1 MDQII
6 RQATLEPD
14 GYREN
19 DMTFKFLHLAT
30 LAVATALPA
39 LPALAQE
46 LRIGLAS
53 EPSSADPHFH
63 NLGPNNQLRRNIFES
78 LVGTDEQQKLF
89 PLLAESWKPLDDTRW
104 EFKLREG
111 VTFSDGSPFDAYD
124 VVYSVCRIPGVV
136 DSPSLFTT
144 YTKFITDLEVP
155 DPMTLIVHTGSPY
168 PLAPTE
174 VSTFGIISAKA
185 NGVDGASIDFSPDGC
200 GDIAYPET
208 QAFNDGSAAI
218 GTGPF
223 LLDSFRRGEGID
235 LVRNPAY
242 WGDAAP
248 WEKVSMK
255 PLTSDGPRVAALF
268 AGDVDFIE
276 NPPLQDLDRIKGQD
290 GFQVV
295 QGISN
300 RVIYLHLDHAQE
312 PSPMITGTDGKNPL
326 MDVRVREALS
336 IAINRDAIVD
346 RIMGG
351 VAVSAGELLPAGMF
365 GAHDEGDMLPAPYDV
380 DRAKALLTEAGYPDG
395 FGVTIGTPNDRYIN
409 DAQVAQA
416 VAQMWARLGVATEI
430 DAVTASTFFSR
441 RNAFEFSVYLAG
453 WGAGTG
459 EMSSPLK
466 ALLATR
472 DSDRGYGGTNRGQYS
487 NPELDAMLTEALAT
501 VDDAKRQE
509 LLREASRIGM
519 ADWAII
525 PLHFEVTP
533 WAMKST
539 INYAPRV
546 DQYTLPASIKP
557 AD

>member
-1 MDQII
+1 M
-6 RQATLEPD
+6 TLR
-14 GYREN
+14 YLRL
-19 DMTFKFLHLAT
+19 TAF
-30 LAVATALPA
+30 AVAAALPA
-39 LPALAQE
+39 LPAVAQE

-63 NLGPNNQLRRNIFES
+63 NLGPNNQLRRNVFES

-89 PLLAESWKPLDDTRW
+89 PQLAVSWRPLDDTRW

-111 VTFSDGSPFDAYD
+111 VTFSDGSTFDAYD
-124 VVYSVCRIPGVV
+124 VIYSVCRIPGVP

-144 YTKFITDLEVP
+144 YTKAVTDFEVP
-155 DPMTLIVHTGSPY
+155 DPMTLIVHTASPY
-168 PLAPTE
+168 PLLPTE
-174 VSTFGIISAKA
+174 FSTWGIISAKA
-185 NGVDGASIDFSPDGC
+185 NGVDGPSIAFSPDGC
-200 GDIAYPET
+200 GDLAYPET

-223 LLDSFRRGEGID
+223 LLESFRRGEGVE
-235 LVRNPAY
+235 LVRNPGY
-242 WGDAAP
+242 WGEAAP
-248 WEKVSMK
+248 WERVSMK

-276 NPPLQDLDRIKGQD
+276 NPPLQDLDRIRGEA
-290 GFQVV
+290 GLQVV

-300 RVIYLHLDHAQE
+300 RVIYLHMDHKQE

-326 MDVRVREALS
+326 KDVRVREALS

-351 VAVSAGELLPAGMF
+351 VAVAAGELLPAGMF
-365 GAHDEGDMLPAPYDV
+365 GAHEDGQMPPAPYDP
-380 DRAKALLTEAGYPDG
+380 DRAKALLAEAGYPDG
-395 FGVTIGTPNDRYIN
+395 FGITIGTPNDRYIN

-416 VAQMWARLGVATEI
+416 VAQMWARIGIPTEI

-441 RNAFEFSVYLAG
+441 RNAYEFSVYLAG

-459 EMSSPLK
+459 EMSSPIK
-466 ALLATR
+466 ALVATR

-487 NPELDAMLTEALAT
+487 NPEVDDLLTRALAT
-501 VDDAKRQE
+501 VDDAARQE
-509 LLREASRIGM
+509 LLREASRVAM
-519 ADWAII
+519 ADWAIL

-533 WAMKST
+533 WAMTDKVM
-539 INYAPRV
+539 YAPRV

-557 AD
+557 AG

>member
-1 MDQII
+1 MEI
-6 RQATLEPD
+6 AMTL
-14 GYREN
+14 R
-19 DMTFKFLHLAT
+19 FLRLTT
-30 LAVATALPA
+30 LGVAMALPV
-39 LPALAQE
+39 LPAMAQD
-46 LRIGLAS
+46 LRIGIAS

-78 LVGTDEQQKLF
+78 LVGADEKQKLF

-104 EFKLREG
+104 EFKLRDG
-111 VTFSDGSPFDAYD
+111 VTFSDGSAFDAYD
-124 VVYSVCRIPGVV
+124 VVYTICRIPGVP

-144 YTKFITDLEVP
+144 YTKFIQDVEVV
-155 DPMTLIVHTGSPY
+155 DPLTLIFHTEGPY
-168 PLAPTE
+168 PLVPTE
-174 VSTFGIISAKA
+174 VATWGIISAKA
-185 NGVDGASIDFSPDGC
+185 NGVDGASIDFSPEGC
-200 GDIAYPET
+200 GDLAYPGT

-223 LLDSFRRGEGID
+223 LLESFRRGEGVD
-235 LVRNPAY
+235 LVPNPTY
-242 WGDAAP
+242 WGEAAP
-248 WEKVSMK
+248 WARVTMK

-276 NPPLQDLDRIKGQD
+276 KPPLQDLERIRDQD
-290 GFQVV
+290 GFDVV

-312 PSPMITGTDGKNPL
+312 PSPMITGTDGRNPL
-326 MDVRVREALS
+326 KDARVREALS

-351 VAVSAGELLPAGMF
+351 VAVAAGELLPAGMF
-365 GAHDEGDMLPAPYDV
+365 GAHDEGDMLPPSYDV
-380 DRAKALLTEAGYPDG
+380 ERAKALLAEAGYPNG
-395 FGVTIGTPNDRYIN
+395 FGITIGTPNDRYIN

-416 VAQMWARLGVATEI
+416 VAQMWARIGVTTEI

-441 RNAFEFSVYLAG
+441 RNKYEFSVYLAG

-472 DSDRGYGGTNRGQYS
+472 DTDRGYGGTNRGQYS
-487 NPELDAMLTEALAT
+487 NAEFDAKLTEALAT
-501 VDDAKRQE
+501 VDDAARQE
-509 LLREASRIGM
+509 LLRETSRMGM

-533 WAMKST
+533 WAMTSAVT
-539 INYAPRV
+539 YIPRV
-546 DQYTLPASIKP
+546 DQYTLPAEIKP
-557 AD
+557 VQ

>member
-1 MDQII
+1 MEI
-6 RQATLEPD
+6 AMTL
-14 GYREN
+14 R
-19 DMTFKFLHLAT
+19 FLRLTT
-30 LAVATALPA
+30 LGVAMALPV
-39 LPALAQE
+39 LPAMAQE
-46 LRIGLAS
+46 LRIGIAS

-63 NLGPNNQLRRNIFES
+63 NLGPNNQLRRNFFES
-78 LVGTDEQQKLF
+78 LVGADEKQQLF

-104 EFKLREG
+104 EFKLRDG
-111 VTFSDGSPFDAYD
+111 VTFSDGSTFDAYD
-124 VVYSVCRIPGVV
+124 VVYTICRIPGVP

-144 YTKFITDLEVP
+144 YTKFIQDVEVV
-155 DPMTLIVHTGSPY
+155 DPLTLIFHTEGPY
-168 PLAPTE
+168 PLVPTE
-174 VSTFGIISAKA
+174 VSTWGIISAKA
-185 NGVDGASIDFSPDGC
+185 NGVDGASIDFSPEGC
-200 GDIAYPET
+200 GDLAYPET

-223 LLDSFRRGEGID
+223 LLESFRRGEGVD
-235 LVRNPAY
+235 MVSNPTY
-242 WGDAAP
+242 WGEAAP
-248 WEKVSMK
+248 WARVTMK

-276 NPPLQDLDRIKGQD
+276 KPPLQDLERIRDQD
-290 GFQVV
+290 GFDVV

-300 RVIYLHLDHAQE
+300 RVIYLHMDHAQE

-326 MDVRVREALS
+326 MDIRVREALS

-351 VAVSAGELLPAGMF
+351 VAVAAGELLPAGMF
-365 GAHDEGDMLPAPYDV
+365 GAHDEGDMRPPSYDV
-380 DRAKALLTEAGYPDG
+380 ERAKALLTEAGYPNG
-395 FGVTIGTPNDRYIN
+395 FGITIGTPNDRYIN

-416 VAQMWARLGVATEI
+416 VAQMWARIGVTTEI

-441 RNAFEFSVYLAG
+441 RNKYEFSVYLAG

-472 DSDRGYGGTNRGQYS
+472 DADRGYGGTNRGQYS
-487 NPELDAMLTEALAT
+487 NAEFDTKLTEALAT
-501 VDDAKRQE
+501 VDDAARQE
-509 LLREASRIGM
+509 LLRETSRMGM

-533 WAMKST
+533 WAMTSAFT
-539 INYAPRV
+539 YIPRV
-546 DQYTLPASIKP
+546 DQYTLPAEIKP
-557 AD
+557 VQ

>member
-1 MDQII
+1 M
-6 RQATLEPD
+6 TL
-14 GYREN
+14 R
-19 DMTFKFLHLAT
+19 FLRLTT
-30 LAVATALPA
+30 LGVAMALPV
-39 LPALAQE
+39 LPAMAQE
-46 LRIGLAS
+46 LRIGIAS

-78 LVGTDEQQKLF
+78 LVGADEKQQLF

-104 EFKLREG
+104 EFKLRDG
-111 VTFSDGSPFDAYD
+111 VTFSDGSAFDAYD
-124 VVYSVCRIPGVV
+124 VVYTICRIPGVP

-144 YTKFITDLEVP
+144 YTKFIQDVEVV
-155 DPMTLIVHTGSPY
+155 DPLTLIFHTEGPY
-168 PLAPTE
+168 PLVPTE
-174 VSTFGIISAKA
+174 VATWGIISAKA
-185 NGVDGASIDFSPDGC
+185 NGVDGASIDFSPEGC
-200 GDIAYPET
+200 GDLAYPET

-223 LLDSFRRGEGID
+223 LLESFRRGEGVD
-235 LVRNPAY
+235 LVPNPTY
-242 WGDAAP
+242 WGEAAP
-248 WEKVSMK
+248 WARVTMK

-276 NPPLQDLDRIKGQD
+276 KPPLQDLERIRDQD
-290 GFQVV
+290 GFDVV

-312 PSPMITGTDGKNPL
+312 PSPMITGTDGRNPL
-326 MDVRVREALS
+326 KDVRVREALS

-351 VAVSAGELLPAGMF
+351 VAVAAGELLPAGMF
-365 GAHDEGDMLPAPYDV
+365 GAHDEGDMLPPSYDV
-380 DRAKALLTEAGYPDG
+380 ERAKALLAEAGYPNG
-395 FGVTIGTPNDRYIN
+395 FGITIGTPNDRYIN

-416 VAQMWARLGVATEI
+416 VAQMWARIGVTTEI

-441 RNAFEFSVYLAG
+441 RNKYEFSVYLAG

-472 DSDRGYGGTNRGQYS
+472 DTDRGYGGTNRGQYS
-487 NPELDAMLTEALAT
+487 NAEFDAKLTEALAT
-501 VDDAKRQE
+501 VDDAARQE
-509 LLREASRIGM
+509 LLRETSRMGM

-533 WAMKST
+533 WAMTSAVT
-539 INYAPRV
+539 YIPRV
-546 DQYTLPASIKP
+546 DQYTLPAQIKP
-557 AD
+557 VQ

>member
-1 MDQII
+1 M
-6 RQATLEPD
+6 TL
-14 GYREN
+14 R
-19 DMTFKFLHLAT
+19 FLRLTT
-30 LAVATALPA
+30 LGVALALPV
-39 LPALAQE
+39 LPAMAQE
-46 LRIGLAS
+46 LRIGIAS

-63 NLGPNNQLRRNIFES
+63 NLGPNNQLRRNFFES
-78 LVGTDEQQKLF
+78 LVGADEKQQLF

-104 EFKLREG
+104 EFKLRDG
-111 VTFSDGSPFDAYD
+111 VTFSDGSTFDAYD
-124 VVYSVCRIPGVV
+124 VVYTICRIPGVP

-144 YTKFITDLEVP
+144 YTKFIQDVEVV
-155 DPMTLIVHTGSPY
+155 DPLTLIFHTEGPY
-168 PLAPTE
+168 PLVPTE
-174 VSTFGIISAKA
+174 VSTWGIISAKA
-185 NGVDGASIDFSPDGC
+185 NGVDGASIDFSPEGC
-200 GDIAYPET
+200 GDLAYPET

-223 LLDSFRRGEGID
+223 LLESFRRGEGVD
-235 LVRNPAY
+235 MVPNPTY
-242 WGDAAP
+242 WGEAAP
-248 WEKVSMK
+248 WARVTMK

-276 NPPLQDLDRIKGQD
+276 KPPLQDLERIRDQD
-290 GFQVV
+290 GFDVV

-300 RVIYLHLDHAQE
+300 RVIYLHMDHAQE

-326 MDVRVREALS
+326 MDIRVREALS

-351 VAVSAGELLPAGMF
+351 VAVAAGELLPAGMF
-365 GAHDEGDMLPAPYDV
+365 GAHDEGDMRPPSYDV
-380 DRAKALLTEAGYPDG
+380 ERAKALLTEAGYPNG
-395 FGVTIGTPNDRYIN
+395 FGITIGTPNDRYIN

-416 VAQMWARLGVATEI
+416 VAQMWARIGVTTEI

-441 RNAFEFSVYLAG
+441 RNKYEFSVYLAG

-472 DSDRGYGGTNRGQYS
+472 DADRGYGGTNRGQYS
-487 NPELDAMLTEALAT
+487 NAEFDTKLTEALAT
-501 VDDAKRQE
+501 VDDAARQE
-509 LLREASRIGM
+509 LLRETSRMGM

-533 WAMKST
+533 WAMTSAFT
-539 INYAPRV
+539 YIPRV
-546 DQYTLPASIKP
+546 DQYTLPAEIKP
-557 AD
+557 VQ

>member
-1 MDQII
+1 
-6 RQATLEPD
+6 
-14 GYREN
+14 
-19 DMTFKFLHLAT
+19 MTRKFLRLTT
-30 LAVATALPA
+30 LAVAVALPA

-63 NLGPNNQLRRNIFES
+63 NLGPNNQLRRNVFES

-89 PLLAESWKPLDDTRW
+89 PQLAVSWKPLDDTRW

-124 VVYSVCRIPGVV
+124 FVYTVCRIPGVP

-155 DPMTLIVHTGSPY
+155 DPMTLIVHTGAPY

-174 VSTFGIISAKA
+174 ISTFGIISAKA
-185 NGVDGASIDFSPDGC
+185 NGVDASTIDFSPDGC

-223 LLDSFRRGEGID
+223 LMESFRRGEGVD
-235 LVRNPAY
+235 LVRNRGY
-242 WGDAAP
+242 WGEAAP
-248 WEKVSMK
+248 WERVSMK
-255 PLTSDGPRVAALF
+255 PLTSAGPRVAALF

-276 NPPLQDLDRIKGQD
+276 NPPLQDLERIKGTD

-300 RVIYLHLDHAQE
+300 RVIYIHLDHAQE

-326 MDVRVREALS
+326 KDARVREALT
-336 IAINRDAIVD
+336 IAVNRDAIVD

-351 VAVSAGELLPAGMF
+351 VAVAAGELLPAGMF
-365 GAHDEGDMLPAPYDV
+365 GAHDEGDMPPPAYDA
-380 DRAKALLTEAGYPDG
+380 DRAKALLAEAGYPDG
-395 FGVTIGTPNDRYIN
+395 FGITIGTPNDRYIN

-416 VAQMWARLGVATEI
+416 VAQMWARIGIPTEI

-441 RNAFEFSVYLAG
+441 RNNFEFSAYLAG

-487 NPELDAMLTEALAT
+487 NAALDDTLTKALAT
-501 VDDAKRQE
+501 VDDDARQE

-519 ADWAII
+519 EDWAII

-533 WAMKST
+533 WAMKTSLSYT
-539 INYAPRV
+539 PRV
-546 DQYTLPASIKP
+546 DQYTLPAMIKP
-557 AD
+557 AN

>member
-1 MDQII
+1 M
-6 RQATLEPD
+6 TLR
-14 GYREN
+14 YLRL
-19 DMTFKFLHLAT
+19 TA

-39 LPALAQE
+39 LPALAQD

-63 NLGPNNQLRRNIFES
+63 NLGPNNQLRRNMFES
-78 LVGTDEQQKLF
+78 LVGSDEQQKLF
-89 PLLAESWKPLDDTRW
+89 PQLATSWRPLDDTRW

-111 VTFSDGSPFDAYD
+111 VTFSDGSAFDAYD
-124 VVYSVCRIPGVV
+124 VVYSVCRIPGVP

-144 YTKFITDLEVP
+144 YTKAIKDFEVP
-155 DPMTLIVHTGSPY
+155 DPMTLIVHTAAPY
-168 PLAPTE
+168 PLLPTE
-174 VSTFGIISAKA
+174 FSTWGIISAKA
-185 NGVDGASIDFSPDGC
+185 NGVDGSTIDFSPEGC
-200 GDIAYPET
+200 GDLAYPES
-208 QAFNDGSAAI
+208 QAFNEGAVAI

-223 LLDSFRRGEGID
+223 LLESFRRGEGIE
-235 LVRNPAY
+235 LVRNPNY

-248 WEKVSMK
+248 WERVSMK

-276 NPPLQDLDRIKGQD
+276 NPPLQDLERINSEG
-290 GFQVV
+290 GLQVV

-300 RVIYLHLDHAQE
+300 RVIYLHMDHEQE

-326 MDVRVREALS
+326 KDVRVREALS

-351 VAVSAGELLPAGMF
+351 VAVAAGELLPAGMF
-365 GAHDEGDMLPAPYDV
+365 GAHEEGAMPPAPYDP
-380 DRAKALLTEAGYPDG
+380 DRAQALLAEAGYPDG
-395 FGVTIGTPNDRYIN
+395 FGITIGTPNDRYIN

-416 VAQMWARLGVATEI
+416 VAQMWARIGVTTEI

-441 RNAFEFSVYLAG
+441 RNAYEFSVYLAG

-459 EMSSPLK
+459 EMSSPIK
-466 ALLATR
+466 ALVATR
-472 DSDRGYGGTNRGQYS
+472 DGDRGYGGTNRGQYS
-487 NPELDAMLTEALAT
+487 NPEVDDLLTKALAT
-501 VDDAKRQE
+501 VDDDARQE
-509 LLREASRIGM
+509 LLRESSRVAM
-519 ADWAII
+519 ADWAIL

-533 WAMKST
+533 WAMTDKIT
-539 INYAPRV
+539 YTPRV

-557 AD
+557 VQ

>member
-1 MDQII
+1 MPGTVLG
-6 RQATLEPD
+6 APD
-14 GYREN
+14 HNREN
-19 DMTFKFLHLAT
+19 DMTFRFLRLTT
-30 LAVATALPA
+30 LAVAAALPA

-46 LRIGLAS
+46 LRIGIAS

-63 NLGPNNQLRRNIFES
+63 NLGPNNQLRRNFFES
-78 LVGTDEQQKLF
+78 LVGADDKQKLF
-89 PLLAESWKPLDDTRW
+89 PLLATSWKPLDDNHW
-104 EFKLREG
+104 EFKLRDG
-111 VTFSDGSPFDAYD
+111 VTFSDGSTFDAYD
-124 VVYSVCRIPGVV
+124 VVYSVCRIPGVK

-144 YTKFITDLEVP
+144 YTKGIRGMEVVDPLTLVVETD
-155 DPMTLIVHTGSPY
+155 GPY
-168 PLAPTE
+168 PLIPTE
-174 VSTFGIISAKA
+174 FSTWGIISAKA
-185 NGVDGASIDFSPDGC
+185 NGVDGPSIQFSPDGC
-200 GDIAYPET
+200 GDLAYPET

-223 LLDSFRRGEGID
+223 LLESFRRGEG
-235 LVRNPAY
+235 VEMVPNPTY
-242 WGDAAP
+242 WGEAAP
-248 WEKVSMK
+248 WAKVTMK

-276 NPPLQDLDRIKGQD
+276 KPPLQDLERIRGQA
-290 GFQVV
+290 GFDVV

-326 MDVRVREALS
+326 KDIRVREALS

-351 VAVSAGELLPAGMF
+351 VAVTAGELLPAGMF
-365 GAHDEGDMLPAPYDV
+365 GAHEEGDMPAAPYDAE
-380 DRAKALLTEAGYPDG
+380 RAKALLAEAGYPNG

-416 VAQMWARLGVATEI
+416 VAQMWARIGIPTEI

-441 RNAFEFSVYLAG
+441 RNKYEFSVYLAG
-453 WGAGTG
+453 WGSGTG

-472 DSDRGYGGTNRGQYS
+472 DTDRGFGGTNRGQYS
-487 NPELDAMLTEALAT
+487 NAAFDDLLTKALAT
-501 VDDAKRQE
+501 VDDDARRE
-509 LLREASRIGM
+509 LLRDASRMGM
-519 ADWAII
+519 ADWDII

-533 WAMKST
+533 WAMTDKVT
-539 INYAPRV
+539 YIPRV
-546 DQYTLPASIKP
+546 DQYTLPAEIKP
-557 AD
+557 VP

>member
-1 MDQII
+1 MNL
-6 RQATLEPD
+6 RYLRLTA
-14 GYREN
+14 
-19 DMTFKFLHLAT
+19 

-39 LPALAQE
+39 LPAVAQD

-63 NLGPNNQLRRNIFES
+63 NLGPNNQLRRNIFQS
-78 LVGTDEQQKLF
+78 LVGTDDKQKLY
-89 PLLAESWKPLDDTRW
+89 PELAVSWKPLDDTRW
-104 EFKLREG
+104 EFKLRDG
-111 VTFSDGSPFDAYD
+111 VTFSDGSTFDAYD
-124 VVYSVCRIPGVV
+124 VVYSVCRIPGVP

-144 YTKFITDLEVP
+144 YTKAVTGFEVP
-155 DPMTLIVHTGSPY
+155 DPLTLIVETASPY
-168 PLAPTE
+168 PLLPTE
-174 VSTFGIISAKA
+174 FSTWGIISAKA
-185 NGVDGASIDFSPDGC
+185 NGVDGASIEFSPDGC
-200 GDIAYPET
+200 GDLAYPET

-223 LLDSFRRGEGID
+223 LLESFRRGEGIE
-235 LVRNPAY
+235 LVRNPDY

-248 WEKVSMK
+248 WERVSMK

-276 NPPLQDLDRIKGQD
+276 NPPLQDLERINSEGGLK
-290 GFQVV
+290 VV

-300 RVIYLHLDHAQE
+300 RVIYLHMDHAQE

-326 MDVRVREALS
+326 RDARVREALS

-351 VAVSAGELLPAGMF
+351 VAVAAGELLPAGMF
-365 GAHDEGDMLPAPYDV
+365 GAHEEGQMPPAPYDP
-380 DRAKALLTEAGYPDG
+380 DRAKVLLAEAGYPNG
-395 FGVTIGTPNDRYIN
+395 FGITIGTPNDRYIN

-416 VAQMWARLGVATEI
+416 VAQMWARIGVETGI

-459 EMSSPLK
+459 EMSSPIK
-466 ALLATR
+466 ALVATR
-472 DSDRGYGGTNRGQYS
+472 DGDRGYGGTNRGQYS
-487 NPELDAMLTEALAT
+487 NPEVDDLLTKALAT
-501 VDDAKRQE
+501 VDDDARQE
-509 LLREASRIGM
+509 LLRESSRVAM
-519 ADWAII
+519 ADWAIL

-533 WAMKST
+533 WAMTDKVS
-539 INYAPRV
+539 YVPRV
-546 DQYTLPASIKP
+546 DQYTLPALITP
-557 AD
+557 AN